1 MEIIQGFPALITG
14 GVLYIKR
21 SEFRNRRFF
30 LGITA
35 LVLAIVILAGCGT
48 RQTYRPR
55 LVEEEQLTRM
65 GYTVQVGAF
74 SRVQNAARLTELLR
88 DRGVEATYFVAGAG
102 LYKVRFG
109 NFPLKAEAA
118 EKAESLKSAGIIDEY
133 YIVSPDEYAVA
144 KRQKYGNQ
152 YLREEIVKA
161 ARSFVGVPY
170 LWGGTSLDKGFD
182 CSGLAMTVYQL
193 NGLDLPRSSR
203 EQYETGVPVER
214 DNLSRGDLVFFATS
228 GGDKVSHVGV
238 YAGEGRF
245 IHAPGRD
252 KAIRVDSLSGSY
264 FRKRYVG
271 GRTYL

>member
-1 MEIIQGFPALITG
+1 MITG
-14 GVLYIKR
+14 GVLYIKG

-30 LGITA
+30 LGVTA

-55 LVEEEQLTRM
+55 LAVEKQLTRM

-74 SRVQNAARLTELLR
+74 SRVQNAARMTELLR
-88 DRGVEATYFVAGAG
+88 DRGVEATYFVAGTG

-118 EKAESLKSAGIIDEY
+118 EKAESLKSAGVIDGY

-152 YLREEIVKA
+152 YLREEIVKT

-170 LWGGTSLDKGFD
+170 LWGGSSPDAGFD
-182 CSGLAMTVYQL
+182 CSGLTMTVYQL

-203 EQYETGVPVER
+203 EQHDTGIPVER
-214 DNLSRGDLVFFATS
+214 DHLSKGDLVFFATS

-252 KAIRVDSLSGSY
+252 KTIRVDSLSGSY